1 MLCAAV
7 TEAGMEDCVN
17 EAPLD
22 PEGEMVNT
30 LEPLVVRSPEFV
42 EDEELP
48 ADAVDMI
55 AGTRLVGYVVYVPFR
70 EKEDAAV
77 LDADVT

>member
-1 MLCAAV
+1 
-7 TEAGMEDCVN
+7 MEDCVN

-30 LEPLVVRSPEFV
+30 LEPLVVRSPEYV

-48 ADAVDMI
+48 TDAVDMI
-55 AGTRLVGYVVYVPFR
+55 AGTRLVGDVVYVPFL
-70 EKEDAAV
+70 EKDVAV
-77 LDADVT
+77 LDVT